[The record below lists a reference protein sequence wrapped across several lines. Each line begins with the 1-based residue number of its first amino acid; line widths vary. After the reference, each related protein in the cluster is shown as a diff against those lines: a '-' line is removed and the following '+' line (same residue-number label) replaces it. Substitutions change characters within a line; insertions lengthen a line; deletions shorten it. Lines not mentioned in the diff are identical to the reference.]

1 MGNSQCWDVLYCS
14 ATKEA
19 MMPESTLGN
28 PIPLG
33 TVPAIEHEETL
44 ALPAPPPTSVTDPS
58 ALFGT
63 MWQLA
68 MIPAITWMSVASA
81 SWRGWERT
89 VRGF

>member
-1 MGNSQCWDVLYCS
+1 
-14 ATKEA
+14 
-19 MMPESTLGN
+19 MPDSILGN

-33 TVPAIEHEETL
+33 TIPAIEHEETL
-44 ALPAPPPTSVTDPS
+44 ALPAPQTSSLSDPF

-68 MIPAITWMSVASA
+68 MIPSLTWMSFATA

-89 VRGF
+89 ARGF